1 MTEPPR
7 ARPSRPADPAS
18 DVALSP
24 ATAGHSAAASAA
36 GEGDGNPPELPSA
49 SSASPVDA
57 AWLALPAP
65 IRLIRRFPWS
75 AARPW
80 LIVAGVLLLG
90 LFVFDALHHMLR
102 HVHYDNVIAA
112 IHATPV
118 TRLVLAMLA
127 TLASYAALTGYDI
140 SGLAYAGAKV
150 KRSTVVLT
158 SFIAYALGN
167 SVGLGVL
174 TGGTVR
180 MRMYAAAGVDAS
192 KVAQAVAFNAGA
204 FGLGMTVFGSLGM
217 LWGASRVSALVPI
230 PAWMLQAFA
239 LLLLAGA
246 AAFLVL
252 CARKRAVAIFGR
264 WSMPL
269 PPLRLAVRQLVISA
283 ADLGMA
289 AAALWCL
296 LPAGVVDL
304 PTFVVFYAIA
314 MALGV
319 LSHVPGG
326 VGVFE
331 AVILLATNG
340 HAPISQVAGALVL
353 YRGIYYLLP
362 LIFAA
367 CLLAAFEL
375 RQGPAAPIGRAAVR
389 LFPGL
394 LAALTLVAGV
404 MLLISGVTP
413 ATRDAEDFLRRHVPL
428 FLVEVSHLLG
438 SVAGLSMLF
447 LARGLLHRLDAAWWG
462 SLGLTVIAAVLAIPK
477 GIALSEFFVLAVL
490 ATLLLVSRKQFDRRS
505 SLFTQSFEPGW
516 IIAVLSVLGACTWL
530 MFMSYRRVGY
540 ANQLWWQFTF
550 DGDAPRSMRAL
561 MVVAVIGLGLSL
573 WQLLRQS
580 PGAMVPA
587 TQDELARAKAVIRK
601 QPAADACLAL
611 MGDKSFLFSPS
622 GNAFIMYAKHRRSWV
637 SLSDPVG
644 DQKEWPELIWRFIE
658 LADAHGG
665 RAAFYKT
672 RPQALPLYIDAG
684 LRAYKLGEEA
694 FVSLPEFGLQGA
706 RRANL
711 RHGVTR
717 GEREGLTL
725 EIVPPENVAPHLAE
739 MRLVSDAWL
748 ARQHTREKG
757 FSLGAFDDA
766 YIARQPVALVRREDR
781 LVAFATLM
789 CPDVQRIEASIDLMR
804 QVPDSPPG
812 TMDFLFAKLMLH
824 FKAQGYQRFGLGMAP
839 MSGME
844 THQLAPRWH
853 RFGRMMF
860 AHGARFYN
868 FRGLRSF
875 KDKFDPQWEARYL
888 MTPGGIAPMLTLA
901 DVASLVGGGWK
912 GMITK

>member
-1 MTEPPR
+1 M
-7 ARPSRPADPAS
+7 
-18 DVALSP
+18 L
-24 ATAGHSAAASAA
+24 
-36 GEGDGNPPELPSA
+36 LPG
-49 SSASPVDA
+49 
-57 AWLALPAP
+57 WL
-65 IRLIRRFPWS
+65 RWTRRFPWGT
-75 AARPW
+75 ARPW
-80 LIVAGVLLLG
+80 LIVAGIALLG
-90 LFVFDALHHMLR
+90 LFVFDALHHMLK

-112 IHATPV
+112 IHNTPV
-118 TRLVLAMLA
+118 SRLVLAMLA
-127 TLASYAALTGYDI
+127 TLASYLALTGYDT
-140 SGLAYAGAKV
+140 SGLRYAGASV
-150 KRSTVVLT
+150 KRSTVMLT

-217 LWGASRVSALVPI
+217 LWGAPRVAAIVPV
-230 PAWMLQAFA
+230 PSWLLQ
-239 LLLLAGA
+239 LA
-246 AAFLVL
+246 AALILTGSCWFLML
-252 CARKRAVAIFGR
+252 CWRKRSFLLFGR
-264 WSMPL
+264 WPIPL
-269 PPLRLAVRQLVISA
+269 PPLSLALRQLLISA
-283 ADLGMA
+283 GDLGMA

-304 PTFVVFYAIA
+304 PTFVAFYAIA

-340 HAPISQVAGALVL
+340 HAPVSQVAGALVL

-362 LIFAA
+362 LLFAA
-367 CLLAAFEL
+367 FMLAGFEL
-375 RQGPAAPIGRAAVR
+375 RQSAAAPIGRAAVR
-389 LFPGL
+389 LFPGV
-394 LAALTLVAGV
+394 LAALTLVTGV

-413 ATRDAEDFLRRHVPL
+413 ATHDAEAFLRNHVPL

-462 SLGLTVIAAVLAIPK
+462 SLCLTVIAALLAIPK
-477 GIALSEFFVLAVL
+477 GIAVSEFFVLAAL

-516 IIAVLSVLGACTWL
+516 IIAVLSILGACTWL
-530 MFMSYRRVGY
+530 MFMAYRRVGY

-561 MVVAVIGLGLSL
+561 MVVAVLGLGLSL

-580 PGAMVPA
+580 AGAMVRPS
-587 TQDELARAKAVIRK
+587 DEDMARARAVVSK

-658 LADAHGG
+658 LADSHGG

-672 RPQALPLYIDAG
+672 RPAALPLYIDAG

-694 FVSLPEFGLQGA
+694 YVSLPDFGLQGS

-711 RHGVTR
+711 RHGVAR
-717 GEREGLTL
+717 GEREGLSL
-725 EIVPPENVAPHLAE
+725 EIVAPADVGPHLDE
-739 MRLVSDAWL
+739 MRRVSDAWL
-748 ARQHTREKG
+748 AKQHTREKG
-757 FSLGAFDDA
+757 FSLGAFDDD
-766 YIARQPVALVRREDR
+766 YVVRQPVALVRREAR

-789 CPDVQRIEASIDLMR
+789 CPEVQRIEASIDLMR
-804 QVPDSPPG
+804 QTPDAPPG
-812 TMDFLFAKLMLH
+812 TMDFLFAQLMLH
-824 FKAQGYQRFGLGMAP
+824 FKSQGYQRFGLGMAP
-839 MSGME
+839 MSGMA
-844 THQLAPRWH
+844 THQLAPRWQ

-888 MTPGGIAPMLTLA
+888 MTPGGLAPMLTLA
-901 DVASLVGGGWK
+901 DVAALVGGGWK

>member
-1 MTEPPR
+1 MTEPTRTRSHRPVDTAVAASTAVPALDGVDPVAAAAPLAPLPGWMHR
-7 ARPSRPADPAS
+7 ARRLPWGPAK
-18 DVALSP
+18 
-24 ATAGHSAAASAA
+24 
-36 GEGDGNPPELPSA
+36 
-49 SSASPVDA
+49 
-57 AWLALPAP
+57 
-65 IRLIRRFPWS
+65 
-75 AARPW
+75 PW
-80 LIVAGVLLLG
+80 LIVAGIVLLG

-102 HVHYDNVIAA
+102 HVHYDDVIAA
-112 IHATPV
+112 VHDTPL
-118 TRLVLAMLA
+118 TRLILAMLA
-127 TLASYAALTGYDI
+127 TLASYAALTGYDT
-140 SGLAYAGAKV
+140 SGLRYAGAKV
-150 KRSTVVLT
+150 KRSTVVMT

-204 FGLGMTVFGSLGM
+204 FGLGMTVFGSMGM
-217 LWGASRVSALVPI
+217 LWGASRVARIVPI
-230 PAWMLQAFA
+230 PGWLLQLGAA
-239 LLLLAGA
+239 LILAGA
-246 AAFLVL
+246 VWFLAL
-252 CARKRAVAIFGR
+252 CARKRSVMLFGR
-264 WSMPL
+264 WPVAL
-269 PPLRLAVRQLVISA
+269 PPLGLALRQLLISA
-283 ADLGMA
+283 GDLGMA

-304 PTFVVFYAIA
+304 PTFVAFYAIA

-340 HAPISQVAGALVL
+340 HAPISKIAGALVL
-353 YRGIYYLLP
+353 YRAIYYLLP
-362 LIFAA
+362 LMLAA
-367 CLLAAFEL
+367 CLLAWFEL
-375 RQGPAAPIGRAAVR
+375 RKSPAAPIGRAAVR
-389 LFPGL
+389 LFPGV
-394 LAALTLVAGV
+394 LAALTLMAGV

-413 ATRDAEDFLRRHVPL
+413 ATSDAEAFLRRHVPL

-462 SLGLTVIAAVLAIPK
+462 SLGLTLIAAVLALPK
-477 GIALSEFFVLAVL
+477 GIAVSELFVLAVL
-490 ATLLLVSRKQFDRRS
+490 AILLLVSRKQFDRRS

-540 ANQLWWQFTF
+540 ANKLWWQFTF

-561 MVVAVIGLGLSL
+561 MVVAVIGLALSL

-580 PGAMVPA
+580 SGASAPA
-587 TQDELARAKAVIRK
+587 SPEDLARAREIVRR

-622 GNAFIMYAKHRRSWV
+622 GNAFIMYAKHRRTWV

-672 RPQALPLYIDAG
+672 RPQGLPLYIDAG

-694 FVSLPEFGLQGA
+694 FVSLPEFSLQGS

-725 EIVPPENVAPHLAE
+725 EIVPAADVGPHLPE
-739 MRLVSDAWL
+739 MRRVSDAWL
-748 ARQHTREKG
+748 AKQHTREKG
-757 FSLGAFDDA
+757 FSLGAFGDA
-766 YIARQPVALVRREDR
+766 YVASQPVALVRRDDR

-804 QVPDSPPG
+804 QTPDAPPG
-812 TMDFLFAKLMLH
+812 TMDFLFGQLMLH

-875 KDKFDPQWEARYL
+875 KDKFDPLWEARYL
-888 MTPGGIAPMLTLA
+888 MTPGGLAPMLTLA
-901 DVASLVGGGWK
+901 DVAALVGGGWK
-912 GMITK
+912 GMIAK

>member
-1 MTEPPR
+1 M
-7 ARPSRPADPAS
+7 
-18 DVALSP
+18 
-24 ATAGHSAAASAA
+24 
-36 GEGDGNPPELPSA
+36 
-49 SSASPVDA
+49 
-57 AWLALPAP
+57 
-65 IRLIRRFPWS
+65 
-75 AARPW
+75 
-80 LIVAGVLLLG
+80 
-90 LFVFDALHHMLR
+90 
-102 HVHYDNVIAA
+102 
-112 IHATPV
+112 
-118 TRLVLAMLA
+118 
-127 TLASYAALTGYDI
+127 
-140 SGLAYAGAKV
+140 
-150 KRSTVVLT
+150 
-158 SFIAYALGN
+158 
-167 SVGLGVL
+167 
-174 TGGTVR
+174 
-180 MRMYAAAGVDAS
+180 
-192 KVAQAVAFNAGA
+192 
-204 FGLGMTVFGSLGM
+204 
-217 LWGASRVSALVPI
+217 
-230 PAWMLQAFA
+230 
-239 LLLLAGA
+239 
-246 AAFLVL
+246 
-252 CARKRAVAIFGR
+252 
-264 WSMPL
+264 
-269 PPLRLAVRQLVISA
+269 
-283 ADLGMA
+283 
-289 AAALWCL
+289 
-296 LPAGVVDL
+296 
-304 PTFVVFYAIA
+304 
-314 MALGV
+314 
-319 LSHVPGG
+319 
-326 VGVFE
+326 
-331 AVILLATNG
+331 
-340 HAPISQVAGALVL
+340 
-353 YRGIYYLLP
+353 
-362 LIFAA
+362 
-367 CLLAAFEL
+367 

-413 ATRDAEDFLRRHVPL
+413 ATRDAEDFLRHHVPL

-438 SVAGLSMLF
+438 SVAGLAMLF

-462 SLGLTVIAAVLAIPK
+462 SLGLTIIAAVLAIPK
-477 GIALSEFFVLAVL
+477 GIAVSECFVLAML
-490 ATLLLVSRKQFDRRS
+490 ATLLLVSREQFDRRS
-505 SLFTQSFEPGW
+505 SLFTQTFEPGW

-530 MFMSYRRVGY
+530 MFMAYRRVEY

-580 PGAMVPA
+580 AGAIVPA
-587 TQDELARAKAVIRK
+587 SEEELARARAVIRK

-684 LRAYKLGEEA
+684 LRAFKLGEEA

-711 RHGVTR
+711 RHGVAR

-725 EIVPPENVAPHLAE
+725 EIVAAEDVAPHLAE
-739 MRLVSDAWL
+739 MRRVSDAWL

-757 FSLGAFDDA
+757 FSLG
-766 YIARQPVALVRREDR
+766 
-781 LVAFATLM
+781 ATLM

-804 QVPDSPPG
+804 QVPDAPPG

-824 FKAQGYQRFGLGMAP
+824 FKSQGYQRFGLGMAP

-912 GMITK
+912 GIMTK

>member
-1 MTEPPR
+1 MTEPSH
-7 ARPSRPADPAS
+7 ARPSRPAEAPSTEVQAM
-18 DVALSP
+18 
-24 ATAGHSAAASAA
+24 GAA
-36 GEGDGNPPELPSA
+36 GAAGVAVDGVSEPLAPAPGAVEA
-49 SSASPVDA
+49 T
-57 AWLALPAP
+57 WLALPAQL
-65 IRLIRRFPWS
+65 RWLRRVPWS
-75 AARPW
+75 TVRPW
-80 LIVAGVLLLG
+80 LIVAGVALLG

-102 HVHYDNVIAA
+102 HVHYDDIVAA
-112 IHATPV
+112 IHNTPV

-140 SGLAYAGAKV
+140 SGLRFAGATV
-150 KRSTVVLT
+150 RRSTVVLT

-180 MRMYAAAGVDAS
+180 MRMYAAAGIDTS

-230 PAWMLQAFA
+230 PAGLLQLVAV
-239 LLLLAGA
+239 LLLAGS
-246 AAFLVL
+246 AAFLAM
-252 CARKRAVAIFGR
+252 CARHRTVSLFGR
-264 WSMPL
+264 WPIPL
-269 PPLRLAVRQLVISA
+269 PPLRLALRQLLISA

-362 LIFAA
+362 LMLAA
-367 CLLAAFEL
+367 CLLAGFEL

-413 ATRDAEDFLRRHVPL
+413 ATREAEDFLRRHVPL

-438 SVAGLSMLF
+438 SVAGLCMLF

-462 SLGLTVIAAVLAIPK
+462 SLALTVIAAVLAIPK
-477 GIALSEFFVLAVL
+477 GIALSECFVLAVL

-505 SLFTQSFEPGW
+505 SLFTQTFEPGW

-550 DGDAPRSMRAL
+550 GGDAPRSMRAL

-580 PGAMVPA
+580 PGAIVPA
-587 TQDELARAKAVIRK
+587 SEDELARARAVIRK

-694 FVSLPEFGLQGA
+694 FVSLPEFGLQGS

-711 RHGVTR
+711 RHGVAR

-725 EIVPPENVAPHLAE
+725 EIVPPEAVAPYLEE
-739 MRLVSDAWL
+739 MRRVSNAWL

-757 FSLGAFDDA
+757 FSLGAFTEA
-766 YIARQPVALVRREDR
+766 YVSRQPVALVRRESR

-804 QVPDSPPG
+804 QVPDAPPG

-824 FKAQGYQRFGLGMAP
+824 FKDQGYQRFGLGMAP

-901 DVASLVGGGWK
+901 DVAALVGGGWK

>member
-1 MTEPPR
+1 MTEPSR
-7 ARPSRPADPAS
+7 ARPSRPAEVPS
-18 DVALSP
+18 SVALP
-24 ATAGHSAAASAA
+24 MATGGPSAAASAA
-36 GEGDGNPPELPSA
+36 GGAGGSPPGPPAPPPPTE
-49 SSASPVDA
+49 A

-65 IRLIRRFPWS
+65 LRWLRRFPWS
-75 AARPW
+75 ASRPW
-80 LIVAGVLLLG
+80 LIVAGVALLG

-102 HVHYDNVIAA
+102 HVHYDNIVAA
-112 IHATPV
+112 IHDTPV
-118 TRLVLAMLA
+118 TRLALAMLA

-140 SGLAYAGAKV
+140 SGLRFAGATV

-180 MRMYAAAGVDAS
+180 MRMYAAAGIDAS
-192 KVAQAVAFNAGA
+192 KVAHAVAFNAGA

-230 PAWMLQAFA
+230 PAWLLQAFA
-239 LLLLAGA
+239 VLLLAGA

-252 CARKRAVAIFGR
+252 CSRKRSVSLFGR
-264 WSMPL
+264 WPIPL
-269 PPLRLAVRQLVISA
+269 PPLRLALRQLLISA

-362 LIFAA
+362 LMLAA
-367 CLLAAFEL
+367 CLLAGFEL
-375 RQGPAAPIGRAAVR
+375 RQSPAAPIGRAAVR

-413 ATRDAEDFLRRHVPL
+413 ATRDAEDFLRNHVPL

-462 SLGLTVIAAVLAIPK
+462 SLALTIVAAVLAIPK
-477 GIALSEFFVLAVL
+477 GIALSECFVLAVL

-505 SLFTQSFEPGW
+505 SLFTQKFEPGW

-580 PGAMVPA
+580 PGAMVPVSEE
-587 TQDELARAKAVIRK
+587 ELARAKAIIRK

-711 RHGVTR
+711 RHGATR

-725 EIVPPENVAPHLAE
+725 EILPPEAVAPHLAE
-739 MRLVSDAWL
+739 MRRVSDAWL

-766 YIARQPVALVRREDR
+766 YVARQPVALVRREER

-804 QVPDSPPG
+804 QVPDAPPG

-824 FKAQGYQRFGLGMAP
+824 FKEQGYQRFGLGMAP

-875 KDKFDPQWEARYL
+875 KDKFDPLWEARYL

-901 DVASLVGGGWK
+901 DVAALVGGGWK

>member
-1 MTEPPR
+1 MTEPTR
-7 ARPSRPADPAS
+7 ARPSRPADATPDAMS
-18 DVALSP
+18 GIGLTPSSAT
-24 ATAGHSAAASAA
+24 ATAGGGGA
-36 GEGDGNPPELPSA
+36 GNPPSDT
-49 SSASPVDA
+49 SPEADA
-57 AWLALPAP
+57 AALLALPA
-65 IRLIRRFPWS
+65 RWRWIRRLPWS

-80 LIVAGVLLLG
+80 LIAGGVILLG

-102 HVHYDNVIAA
+102 HVHYDDVIAA

-140 SGLAYAGAKV
+140 SGLRFAGATV

-180 MRMYAAAGVDAS
+180 MRMYAAAGVDAP

-217 LWGASRVSALVPI
+217 LWGASRVSALVPV
-230 PAWMLQAFA
+230 PAWVLQAAA
-239 LLLLAGA
+239 LLLLAGSGW
-246 AAFLVL
+246 FLAV
-252 CARKRAVAIFGR
+252 CARKRTVTLFGR
-264 WSMPL
+264 WDLPL
-269 PPLRLAVRQLVISA
+269 PPLRLALRQLLISA

-340 HAPISQVAGALVL
+340 HAPVSQVAGALVL

-362 LIFAA
+362 LMLAA
-367 CLLAAFEL
+367 CLLAWFEF
-375 RQGPAAPIGRAAVR
+375 RQSPAAPIGRAAVR
-389 LFPGL
+389 LFPGV

-413 ATRDAEDFLRRHVPL
+413 ATRDAEDFLRQHVPL

-438 SVAGLSMLF
+438 SVAGLAMLF

-462 SLGLTVIAAVLAIPK
+462 SLGLTIVAAVLAIPK
-477 GIALSEFFVLAVL
+477 GIALSECFVLAVL

-505 SLFTQSFEPGW
+505 SLFTQTFEPGW

-580 PGAMVPA
+580 AGAMVPA
-587 TQDELARAKAVIRK
+587 SEEELARARAVIQK

-637 SLSDPVG
+637 SLADPVG

-658 LADAHGG
+658 LADSHGG

-694 FVSLPEFGLQGA
+694 FVSLPEFGLQGS

-711 RHGVTR
+711 RHGVAR

-725 EIVPPENVAPHLAE
+725 EIVAPHDVPPHLPE
-739 MRLVSDAWL
+739 MRAVSDAWL

-757 FSLGAFDDA
+757 FSLGAFTDT
-766 YIARQPVALVRREDR
+766 YVARQPVALVRREGR

-804 QVPDSPPG
+804 QVPDAPAG
-812 TMDFLFAKLMLH
+812 TMDFLFANLMLH

-839 MSGME
+839 MSGMV

-888 MTPGGIAPMLTLA
+888 MTPGGLAPMLTLA
-901 DVASLVGGGWK
+901 DVAALVGGGWK

>member
-1 MTEPPR
+1 MTEPTR
-7 ARPSRPADPAS
+7 ARPSRPADAVP
-18 DVALSP
+18 DALSGIGLTP
-24 ATAGHSAAASAA
+24 SSATASAGGGGAGNLPSDNSPDADAAA
-36 GEGDGNPPELPSA
+36 L
-49 SSASPVDA
+49 
-57 AWLALPAP
+57 LALPA
-65 IRLIRRFPWS
+65 RWRWIRRLPWS

-80 LIVAGVLLLG
+80 LIAGGVILLG

-102 HVHYDNVIAA
+102 HVHYDDVIGA

-140 SGLAYAGAKV
+140 SGLRFAGAKV

-180 MRMYAAAGVDAS
+180 MRMYAAAGVDAP

-217 LWGASRVSALVPI
+217 LWGASRVSALVPV
-230 PAWMLQAFA
+230 PAWMLQAAA
-239 LLLLAGA
+239 LLLLAGSGW
-246 AAFLVL
+246 FLAV
-252 CARKRAVAIFGR
+252 CARKRTVTIFGR
-264 WSMPL
+264 WDLPL
-269 PPLRLAVRQLVISA
+269 PPLRLALRQLLISA

-340 HAPISQVAGALVL
+340 HAPVSQVAGALVL

-362 LIFAA
+362 LMLAA
-367 CLLAAFEL
+367 CLLAWFEF
-375 RQGPAAPIGRAAVR
+375 RQSPAAPIGRAAVR
-389 LFPGL
+389 LFPGV

-413 ATRDAEDFLRRHVPL
+413 ATRDAEDFLRQHVPL

-438 SVAGLSMLF
+438 SVAGLAMLF

-462 SLGLTVIAAVLAIPK
+462 SLGLTIVAAVLAIPK
-477 GIALSEFFVLAVL
+477 GIALSECFVLAVL

-505 SLFTQSFEPGW
+505 SLFTQTFEPGW

-580 PGAMVPA
+580 AGAMVPA
-587 TQDELARAKAVIRK
+587 SEEELARARAVIQK

-637 SLSDPVG
+637 SLADPVG

-658 LADAHGG
+658 LADSHGG

-694 FVSLPEFGLQGA
+694 FVSLPEFGLQGS

-711 RHGVTR
+711 RHGVAR

-725 EIVPPENVAPHLAE
+725 EIVAPQDVPPHLPE
-739 MRLVSDAWL
+739 MRAVSDAWL

-757 FSLGAFDDA
+757 FSLGAFTDT
-766 YIARQPVALVRREDR
+766 YVTRQPVALVRREGR

-789 CPDVQRIEASIDLMR
+789 CPEVQRIEASIDLMR
-804 QVPDSPPG
+804 QVPDAPAG
-812 TMDFLFAKLMLH
+812 TMDFLFANLMLH

-839 MSGME
+839 MSGMV

-888 MTPGGIAPMLTLA
+888 MTPGGLAPMLTLA
-901 DVASLVGGGWK
+901 DVAALVGGGWK